1 MVPDGYG
8 VCYNPMEEH
17 INMAI
22 TAFNSC
28 EETNAARFAQAIE
41 GALLDMRVLLEDAA
55 ATAEQWSRTLAKSSR
70 KWLASTRLSSE
81 CFADID
87 EHQTEDAGG
96 SLKSQRNENLYILS
110 EDCVFDYTGLN
121 IIWVDIIC

>member
-28 EETNAARFAQAIE
+28 EETNAARFAQAVE

-55 ATAEQWSRTLAKSSR
+55 ATAEQWSRTLAKISR